1 MNRAEQLGLMGPE
14 NYSYLSQSETYT
26 VEGHDDIH
34 EFKETLNGE
43 DGCNWASHYGTECD
57 FLFTL
62 KAMSVI
68 GLSSDEQ
75 QQILQVA
82 AAILHLGNVS
92 FTETKNCATVQDDQ
106 CEFLAEYIFLLLNRV
121 FRNFNF
127 DKC

>member
-1 MNRAEQLGLMGPE
+1 
-14 NYSYLSQSETYT
+14 
-26 VEGHDDIH
+26 
-34 EFKETLNGE
+34 
-43 DGCNWASHYGTECD
+43 
-57 FLFTL
+57 
-62 KAMSVI
+62 MSVI

-121 FRNFNF
+121 VRNFNF